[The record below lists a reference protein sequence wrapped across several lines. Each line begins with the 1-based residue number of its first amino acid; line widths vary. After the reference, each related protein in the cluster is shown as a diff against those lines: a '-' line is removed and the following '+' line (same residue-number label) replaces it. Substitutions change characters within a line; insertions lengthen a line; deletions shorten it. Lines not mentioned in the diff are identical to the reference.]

1 MQNFIFEK
9 QFSKVNYVSISK
21 NELDNIQ
28 IKKSFLIVI
37 KFIFIFLF
45 TYFIIYLIINN
56 FNKINIFKIYNY
68 FN

>member
-45 TYFIIYLIINN
+45 TYFIILNN
-56 FNKINIFKIYNY
+56 
-68 FN
+68 

>member
-45 TYFIIYLIINN
+45 TYFIILIKL
-56 FNKINIFKIYNY
+56 FLY
-68 FN
+68 FNGFYFKKYYI